1 MKLKL
6 AKGTPTVC
14 RKKRRRRKMNRSSI
28 FKTTTPSFFCWIK
41 ETVIW
46 ATLTSRITPASAWMK
61 CAQPAAKLRWFRLKK
76 VLIQWYE
83 GAYQY
88 LCHHCYKQYKD
99 NHFCYYCKQ
108 IYFGEDDGECWIECD
123 KCNKWTHADCE
134 ESKGDYKNI
143 KQQMSQAAEFPF
155 ECPNCR
161 PKSRYEKRTTSQALA
176 KEKLK
181 HKRNDLILNSY
192 GTG

>member
-1 MKLKL
+1 MSNASNPP
-6 AKGTPTVC
+6 AKKC
-14 RKKRRRRKMNRSSI
+14 MNEMC
-28 FKTTTPSFFCWIK
+28 PSGNQR
-41 ETVIW
+41 EVV
-46 ATLTSRITPASAWMK
+46 
-61 CAQPAAKLRWFRLKK
+61 K
-76 VLIQWYE
+76 VEKGICGWHV

-88 LCHHCYKQYKD
+88 LCQTCFKQYKD

-134 ESKGDYKNI
+134 ASKGDYKNI
-143 KQQMSQAAEFPF
+143 KEQMNQAAEFPF

-161 PKSRYEKRTTSQALA
+161 PKLRYEKRSTSQALA

-181 HKRNDLILNSY
+181 HKRNDMILNSY
-192 GTG
+192 GTFVLTQAFSGS

>member
-1 MKLKL
+1 MSNPDIPDNTRKCMNEMC
-6 AKGTPTVC
+6 PTSGQTEVVQVE
-14 RKKRRRRKMNRSSI
+14 K
-28 FKTTTPSFFCWIK
+28 
-41 ETVIW
+41 
-46 ATLTSRITPASAWMK
+46 
-61 CAQPAAKLRWFRLKK
+61 
-76 VLIQWYE
+76 

-192 GTG
+192 GFFWKLRPEEISADLERMRSM